1 MFRLRL
7 KLLAL
12 AFLAITGLAPTAH
25 AQFEARGV
33 SDGSGALTIARHQGR
48 LVRLAR
54 PATSVFIANPEI
66 ADVTV
71 KSSRM
76 VYVFGKATGRTTLFA
91 VDNRENV
98 VANLDISVT
107 HDVGALE
114 EALGSLLP
122 AGADVGVTSING
134 AIVLTGSVANA
145 TDAEN
150 IRRLALRYL
159 GEGEEVIN
167 QLAITDPNQVNLHV
181 RIAEISRTA
190 VKQLGFNFDIF
201 EGDFSFT
208 SGDTFLQNP
217 AALAG
222 DGFFSLAGNPF
233 GAGSLLGGNIGN
245 VTINALFDALEEI
258 GLAKTLA
265 EPNLTALSGE
275 TASFL
280 AGGEFPIP
288 VDQDNNAITIEFK
301 EFGVSLSFTPTLL
314 SPQRISMRVRP
325 EVSQLS
331 NAGAVTTNGI
341 TVPALT
347 TRRAETT
354 IELAS
359 GQSFAIAGLL
369 QEDFQDNVRQVPYL
383 GEIPILGELFKSEQF
398 RRNETEL
405 IIIVT
410 PYVVHPMSERDL
422 PLPTDPLTKENTN
435 AVVQRTQADLLGRD
449 IAVPLGGPDGRQL
462 GSAKY
467 LLD

>member
-1 MFRLRL
+1 MSALRPV
-7 KLLAL
+7 LLAL
-12 AFLAITGLAPTAH
+12 ACLVMTALAPTAH
-25 AQFEARGV
+25 AQFEGV
-33 SDGSGALTIARHQGR
+33 SDGSGDLKIARHQGR

-54 PATSVFIANPEI
+54 PASSVFIANPEI

-76 VYVFGKATGRTTLFA
+76 VYVFGKSTGRTTLFA

-98 VANLDISVT
+98 VANLEIYVT
-107 HDVGALE
+107 HDVSALE
-114 EALGSLLP
+114 EALMSLLP
-122 AGADVGVTSING
+122 VGADVRVTSING
-134 AIVLTGSVANA
+134 AIVLTGTVASA
-145 TDAEN
+145 ADAEN

-167 QLAITDPNQVNLHV
+167 QLAITNPNQVNLHV
-181 RIAEISRTA
+181 RIAEVSRTA
-190 VKQLGFNFDIF
+190 VKELGFNFDIF

-208 SGDTFLQNP
+208 SGDTFLKNP

-222 DGFFSLAGNPF
+222 DGFFTLAGNPF
-233 GAGSLLGGNIGN
+233 GSGLFSGNFGN
-245 VTINALFDALEEI
+245 VAVNALFNALEEI

-288 VDQDNNAITIEFK
+288 VDQSDSGISIEFK

-331 NAGAVTTNGI
+331 NAGAVTTSGI

-354 IELAS
+354 IELGS

-369 QEDFQDNVRQVPYL
+369 QEDFQDNVRQVPYVAD
-383 GEIPILGELFKSEQF
+383 IPILGELFKSEQF

-410 PYVVHPMSERDL
+410 PYVVQPMSGRDL
-422 PLPTDPLTKENTN
+422 PLPTDPLTKSDSD
-435 AVVQRTQADLLGRD
+435 AVAQRSQADLLGGA
-449 IAVPLGGPDGRQL
+449 IAVPLGSPNGRQL